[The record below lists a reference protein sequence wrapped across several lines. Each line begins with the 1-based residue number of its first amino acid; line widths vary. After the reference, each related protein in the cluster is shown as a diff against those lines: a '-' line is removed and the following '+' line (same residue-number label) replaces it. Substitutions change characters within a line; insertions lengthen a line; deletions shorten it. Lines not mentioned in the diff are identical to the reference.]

1 MKYLEYNQ
9 KMARDGELKANIKKV
24 CGSGFL
30 PAIFE
35 PGKALPQSETRDIR
49 AWKGSPTIGD
59 TIFEPG
65 KALPQSE
72 TRRQEK
78 RWKKTLGVNPI

>member
-9 KMARDGELKANIKKV
+9 KMARDGSKRTREGELKANIKKV

-30 PAIFE
+30 PAI
-35 PGKALPQSETRDIR
+35 I
-49 AWKGSPTIGD
+49 
-59 TIFEPG
+59 EPG

-78 RWKKTLGVNPI
+78 R